1 MQQLFELSS
10 QGADADS
17 WLTGAESSTVFLKD
31 NARAEKVVL
40 YASLPHVLIHGV
52 LAPLKQLKTPD
63 QSELGHGFVA
73 PDTGWHIEHV
83 SGGGRPDRVYLA
95 PPLSPD
101 STNLK
106 GGEKLI
112 FRRHWPGA
120 EHPTTEISQKLVHAL
135 ALHYVEER
143 DAYCRIDEHGDL
155 EDVIR
160 IFDRPS
166 EQPGESVLVITI
178 KHQDFYEYAVLA
190 RMGVVFFFDFTRY
203 RPGFFSDWS
212 NQQRFES
219 HNTHLFYEGGVK
231 PGTGSYVNGRQIVLP
246 PVTKRDIVRR
256 YKQLR
261 NPKKENYS
269 VFKALDLK
277 TQKHIE
283 TSCDPSKL
291 SNYFQPESRLPL
303 QMSPVFFRAE
313 VIQKYKSD
321 SAKYELTD
329 WSILCR
335 GAWHLQTYHY
345 NDAGQVHTYIRY
357 LGYLPYQEQLYWQ
370 SFNEWPKGPLSRR
383 AIFNDFMGKISP
395 DYDSLY
401 AVKNKVERLDG
412 SPPGWWDP
420 RGRKLSRL
428 VHYPITDSNE
438 EWSNAILL
446 FDQLLIEGFNHR
458 SLKEIATKMG
468 RPLRSD
474 WRSLKLMEECLIGK
488 GVMEDHATAAI
499 GALRKVHDLRTIL
512 KGHAAPHKKADKAKQ
527 ALKDH
532 GSFRFHFE
540 ALAADCDDALGLI
553 MASMGFNE
561 E

>member
-1 MQQLFELSS
+1 MKTASDKTEAVRPQPESALEPLASTRKQPRPNYPPEMQQLFELSS

-120 EHPTTEISQKLVHAL
+120 EHPTTEISQKLVHVL

-261 NPKKENYS
+261 NPKKGNIQS
-269 VFKALDLK
+269 SRRSTSRHRNILK
-277 TQKHIE
+277 PAAT
-283 TSCDPSKL
+283 L
-291 SNYFQPESRLPL
+291 RN
-303 QMSPVFFRAE
+303 
-313 VIQKYKSD
+313 
-321 SAKYELTD
+321 
-329 WSILCR
+329 CR
-335 GAWHLQTYHY
+335 T
-345 NDAGQVHTYIRY
+345 I
-357 LGYLPYQEQLYWQ
+357 
-370 SFNEWPKGPLSRR
+370 FNLSRAFPYR
-383 AIFNDFMGKISP
+383 CLQYSSVPRSFKNISP
-395 DYDSLY
+395 T
-401 AVKNKVERLDG
+401 
-412 SPPGWWDP
+412 P
-420 RGRKLSRL
+420 RNTS
-428 VHYPITDSNE
+428 
-438 EWSNAILL
+438 
-446 FDQLLIEGFNHR
+446 
-458 SLKEIATKMG
+458 
-468 RPLRSD
+468 
-474 WRSLKLMEECLIGK
+474 
-488 GVMEDHATAAI
+488 
-499 GALRKVHDLRTIL
+499 
-512 KGHAAPHKKADKAKQ
+512 
-527 ALKDH
+527 
-532 GSFRFHFE
+532 
-540 ALAADCDDALGLI
+540 
-553 MASMGFNE
+553 
-561 E
+561 